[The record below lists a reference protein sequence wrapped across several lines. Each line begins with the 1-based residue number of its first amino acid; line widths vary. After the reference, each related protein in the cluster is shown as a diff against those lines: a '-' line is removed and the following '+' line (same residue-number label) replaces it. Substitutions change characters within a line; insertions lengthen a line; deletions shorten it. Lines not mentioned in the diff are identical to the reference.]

1 LGLIAANVKL
11 TIENNA
17 DPVMP
22 QHNKKVWKRERSV
35 VKVMVFCCFIYNPAR
50 QKRAEI
56 KNLAAIMALYAKSP

>member
-1 LGLIAANVKL
+1 
-11 TIENNA
+11 
-17 DPVMP
+17 MP